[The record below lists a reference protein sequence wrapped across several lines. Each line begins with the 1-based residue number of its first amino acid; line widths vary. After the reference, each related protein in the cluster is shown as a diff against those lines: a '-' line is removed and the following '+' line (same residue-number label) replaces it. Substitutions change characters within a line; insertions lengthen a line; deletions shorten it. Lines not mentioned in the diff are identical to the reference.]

1 MATMVDMASEPPKDP
16 DAQATVTDFLDYTE
30 YLPSDII
37 RSLTL
42 LRGLDETF
50 FNNAYAVHQHTRQY
64 GALPKLPASSRPD
77 PQALRTTISTHLD
90 QALSARE
97 ASHAE
102 AVRLFD
108 VADRHCNR
116 LSSIVNKLHA
126 LPKPPSRDP
135 TPAPASPE
143 TKRSRSGR
151 KLDDGTSTQ
160 RLTLNPPRAPG
171 IAAQLVQKSRNR
183 RVTVPGDF
191 LPPFNPDSP
200 IASTEQSD
208 WETEPGSPTRAT
220 SSKPWKRPGSPK
232 LKKLKIPKLPRTPR
246 ETTGPYKMPT
256 PPPEDAKIGGE
267 YRPWIRLTDWEMWK
281 LRKKMKKNINWEPSE
296 IMIQRELAEKGR
308 GWDNYYKA
316 KAEALAKG
324 TEFADVDNLDKS
336 RENGELVRKGE
347 TPTVDAAAVRNRG
360 MKLNEAKKL
369 KREAVAREQAALA
382 AAEAEAAARRLG
394 DIGSA
399 FKNLFSPLGSAL
411 ANLNRST
418 NSPTA
423 NGTKSI
429 GKKNNKKRKLDESN
443 VALSPAAE
451 TPISP
456 KKKQKTGPTHS
467 PFPNGQI
474 ETTKVPL
481 KTSLPAASLTLS
493 PLSTP
498 DSATPRA
505 TSTRRTSVAPKH
517 ETTPPALSRA
527 PSRHST
533 RHSLEPNS
541 LTTTLPTRSTRRTS
555 TPVKKSTPA
564 PPSDPTPKAHYHH
577 HHTTT
582 PQTAASRRPKR
593 EAPGPITQSSAD
605 GGAAV
610 SISKRKNKPGPKPKN
625 QPTITTT
632 TTSTNASTSTPNEH
646 KSNNSLQIR
655 VDIDGNKEV
664 IDPDEERFCVC
675 GDVSWGEMICCEMD
689 EKCEDG
695 QWFHLGCVDMVEL
708 PARTVKWYSPACRR
722 RWKKGAESGGLV
734 GRSVK

>member
-1 MATMVDMASEPPKDP
+1 MATIVDLVSEPSTDP

-64 GALPKLPASSRPD
+64 GALPKLPAASRPD
-77 PQALRTTISTHLD
+77 PQALRTAISTHLD
-90 QALSARE
+90 QALSARQ

-102 AVRLFD
+102 AIRLFD
-108 VADRHCNR
+108 VADRHHNR
-116 LSSIVNKLHA
+116 LSSLVNKLKA

-160 RLTLNPPRAPG
+160 RLTLNPPRVPG
-171 IAAQLVQKSRNR
+171 IPPRLVEKSRNR
-183 RVTVPGDF
+183 RITIPGDV

-220 SSKPWKRPGSPK
+220 SSKPRKRPASPNS
-232 LKKLKIPKLPRTPR
+232 KKIKIQKVPRTPR

-256 PPPEDAKIGGE
+256 PPPEDAKIGDE
-267 YRPWIRLTDWEMWK
+267 HKPWIRLTDWEMWK
-281 LRKKMKKNINWEPSE
+281 LRKKMKKNITWEPSE
-296 IMIQRELAEKGR
+296 IMIQRELAENGR
-308 GWDNYYKA
+308 GWDNYHKV
-316 KAEALAKG
+316 KAEAQANG
-324 TEFADVDNLDKS
+324 AEFADADNLDKS
-336 RENGELVRKGE
+336 RENGELVRKGD
-347 TPTVDAAAVRNRG
+347 TPSVDMAAVRNRG

-369 KREAVAREQAALA
+369 KREALAREQAALA

-411 ANLNRST
+411 ANLNDSIS
-418 NSPTA
+418 SPIA
-423 NGTKSI
+423 NGSKLT
-429 GKKNNKKRKLDESN
+429 GKKTSRKRKRDDSN
-443 VALSPAAE
+443 IALSLSAE
-451 TPISP
+451 TTTSP
-456 KKKQKTGPTHS
+456 KKKPKPGPKQTPVLNS
-467 PFPNGQI
+467 QT

-481 KTSLPAASLTLS
+481 KISLPAPSSTLS

-498 DSATPRA
+498 NSVPARA
-505 TSTRRTSVAPKH
+505 SSTRRTSITFKP
-517 ETTPPALSRA
+517 ETTPPPLSRPA
-527 PSRHST
+527 SRHSM
-533 RHSLEPNS
+533 RHSVEPNS
-541 LTTTLPTRSTRRTS
+541 ITTTLPTRSSRHTS
-555 TPVKKSTPA
+555 TPATKSTPA
-564 PPSDPTPKAHYHH
+564 PPEPTPKA
-577 HHTTT
+577 HTTT
-582 PQTAASRRPKR
+582 PQTAASHRPKR
-593 EAPGPITQSSAD
+593 EAPGQITQSSAD

-610 SISKRKNKPGPKPKN
+610 SISKRKNKPGPKPRN
-625 QPTITTT
+625 V
-632 TTSTNASTSTPNEH
+632 STSNTGTAAAGASSTSDHNKADVP
-646 KSNNSLQIR
+646 QIR

-695 QWFHLGCVDMVEL
+695 QWFHLGCVGMVEL
-708 PARTVKWYSPACRR
+708 PARTVKWYSPACRKKH
-722 RWKKGAESGGLV
+722 KKGLDTNGLV
-734 GRSVK
+734 GRMVK

>member
-1 MATMVDMASEPPKDP
+1 MATMVDMVSEPSTDP

-50 FNNAYAVHQHTRQY
+50 FNNAHAVHEHTRQY
-64 GALPKLPASSRPD
+64 GALPKLPAASRPD
-77 PQALRTTISTHLD
+77 PQTLRSSISTHLD
-90 QALSARE
+90 QALSARQ

-102 AVRLFD
+102 AIRLFD
-108 VADRHCNR
+108 VADRHHNR
-116 LSSIVNKLHA
+116 LSSIVNKLRA

-160 RLTLNPPRAPG
+160 RLTLNPPRVPG
-171 IAAQLVQKSRNR
+171 IPPHLVEKSRNR
-183 RVTVPGDF
+183 RVTIPGDV

-208 WETEPGSPTRAT
+208 WETEPGSPTRPAP
-220 SSKPWKRPGSPK
+220 SKPRKRPASPNS
-232 LKKLKIPKLPRTPR
+232 KKIKIPKVPRMPR
-246 ETTGPYKMPT
+246 ETTAPYKMPT

-267 YRPWIRLTDWEMWK
+267 HKPWIRLTDWEMWK

-308 GWDNYYKA
+308 GWDNYYKV
-316 KAEALAKG
+316 KAEAQANG
-324 TEFADVDNLDKS
+324 AEFADVDNLDKS
-336 RENGELVRKGE
+336 RENGELVGKGD
-347 TPTVDAAAVRNRG
+347 TPSVDVAAVRNRG

-369 KREAVAREQAALA
+369 KREALAREQAALA

-411 ANLNRST
+411 ANLNGSIG
-418 NSPTA
+418 SPIA

-429 GKKNNKKRKLDESN
+429 GKKPSRKRKLDETN
-443 VALSPAAE
+443 TALSPSAE
-451 TPISP
+451 TSTSP
-456 KKKQKTGPTHS
+456 KKKPKPGPKPT
-467 PFPNGQI
+467 
-474 ETTKVPL
+474 PL
-481 KTSLPAASLTLS
+481 PKPPQLAGHPSLSSQRPRH
-493 PLSTP
+493 PLFLALHH
-498 DSATPRA
+498 ATPRGIHSNPILSPQQSLLA
-505 TSTRRTSVAPKH
+505 HRAAHPHPPTSRPLHLPIQHPKRT
-517 ETTPPALSRA
+517 
-527 PSRHST
+527 
-533 RHSLEPNS
+533 
-541 LTTTLPTRSTRRTS
+541 
-555 TPVKKSTPA
+555 
-564 PPSDPTPKAHYHH
+564 
-577 HHTTT
+577 
-582 PQTAASRRPKR
+582 KR
-593 EAPGPITQSSAD
+593 EAPGQITQSSAD

-610 SISKRKNKPGPKPKN
+610 SISKRKNKPGPKPRG
-625 QPTITTT
+625 
-632 TTSTNASTSTPNEH
+632 TSTSNTSAAAAAGSSSTTDHN
-646 KSNNSLQIR
+646 KSDAPQIR

-695 QWFHLGCVDMVEL
+695 QWFHLGCVGMVEL
-708 PARTVKWYSPACRR
+708 PARTVKWYSPACRKKY
-722 RWKKGAESGGLV
+722 KKGVDTNGLV
-734 GRSVK
+734 GRMVK

>member
-1 MATMVDMASEPPKDP
+1 MATMVDMAPELPTDP
-16 DAQATVTDFLDYTE
+16 DAQAAVTDFLDYTE

-42 LRGLDETF
+42 LRGLDKTF
-50 FNNAYAVHQHTRQY
+50 FTNAYTVHQQTRQY
-64 GALPKLPASSRPD
+64 GALPKLPPSSRPD
-77 PQALRTTISTHLD
+77 PQALRTAISTHLD

-108 VADRHCNR
+108 VADRHYNR
-116 LSSIVNKLHA
+116 LSSIANKLHA

-171 IAAQLVQKSRNR
+171 IAPPLVQKSRNHR
-183 RVTVPGDF
+183 ITVPGDV

-208 WETEPGSPTRAT
+208 WETEPGSPAGAT
-220 SSKPWKRPGSPK
+220 SSKARTRPASPK
-232 LKKLKIPKLPRTPR
+232 LKKIKIPKLPRTPR

-256 PPPEDAKIGGE
+256 PPPEDAKVGGE
-267 YRPWIRLTDWEMWK
+267 FKPWIRLTDWEMWK

-308 GWDNYYKA
+308 GWDNYYKT
-316 KAEALAKG
+316 KADAQAKG
-324 TEFADVDNLDKS
+324 AEFADVDNLDKS
-336 RENGELVRKGE
+336 RENGQLVRKGE
-347 TPTVDAAAVRNRG
+347 TPTLDVAAVRNRG

-369 KREAVAREQAALA
+369 KREALAREQAALA

-411 ANLNRST
+411 ANLSRST
-418 NSPTA
+418 SSPTA

-429 GKKNNKKRKLDESN
+429 GKKNKKRKLDESN
-443 VALSPAAE
+443 IALSPSTE
-451 TPISP
+451 TSTTA
-456 KKKQKTGPTHS
+456 KKKQKLGSKHS
-467 PFPNGQI
+467 PLAEGQI

-481 KTSLPAASLTLS
+481 NIALPAPSSTLS
-493 PLSTP
+493 SLSTP
-498 DSATPRA
+498 DSPPPRA
-505 TSTRRTSVAPKH
+505 TSTRLTSIVPKP
-517 ETTPPALSRA
+517 EPTPPVLSRP
-527 PSRHST
+527 PSRHSM
-533 RHSLEPNS
+533 RRSLEPNPI
-541 LTTTLPTRSTRRTS
+541 TTTLPTRSSRRTS
-555 TPVKKSTPA
+555 TPGHKSTPA
-564 PPSDPTPKAHYHH
+564 PPELTTKP
-577 HHTTT
+577 HTTT

-610 SISKRKNKPGPKPKN
+610 SISKRKNKPGPKPKCL
-625 QPTITTT
+625 PTP
-632 TTSTNASTSTPNEH
+632 TSIPSTAAAAASTTDAP
-646 KSNNSLQIR
+646 QIR

-664 IDPDEERFCVC
+664 IDPDEERFCIC

-695 QWFHLGCVDMVEL
+695 QWFHLGCVGMVEL

-722 RWKKGAESGGLV
+722 KYKRGVDSNGLV
-734 GRSVK
+734 GRMLK